1 METLIQQLI
10 NGLAL
15 GSIYALIALGYTM
28 VYGVLRLI
36 NFAHGDVYMLGTFA
50 GYYTAL
56 RFGFSEAA
64 PSFVRAALL
73 LLVAMVVCAVAG
85 LTIERLA
92 YRPVRQASRLTALI
106 TAIGVSLFLENV
118 GQIIFGANPK
128 FFPQVLPP
136 QQFPVYGAV
145 VITTPDLA
153 ILGASLILTIGLHR
167 LVHHTAFGRAMRAIA
182 HDLDTAKLM
191 GIDTNRVIAL
201 TFAIGSALAAAA
213 GVLVAL
219 RYPKFDPLIG
229 VTTGLKAFIAAVLG
243 GIGNVSGAVLGGVI
257 IGLAE
262 TMATGYLPATLNP
275 YKDAVAFA
283 ILVAVLLVRPTG
295 ILGTTAPEKV

>member
-1 METLIQQLI
+1 METFIQQLI

-15 GSIYALIALGYTM
+15 GGIYALIALGYTM

-50 GYYTAL
+50 GYYAAL
-56 RFGFSEAA
+56 RFGFSEAE
-64 PSFVRAALL
+64 PSLARAALL
-73 LLVAMVVCAVAG
+73 LLVAMGVCAVAG
-85 LTIERLA
+85 LAIERLA

-106 TAIGVSLFLENV
+106 TAIGVSLFLENM

-128 FFPQVLPP
+128 FFPQILPSR
-136 QQFPVYGAV
+136 QFAIYGAATV
-145 VITTPDLA
+145 TTPDLA
-153 ILGASLILTIGLHR
+153 ILGASLLLTVGLHR
-167 LVHHTAFGRAMRAIA
+167 LVRQTSFGRAMRAVA

-229 VTTGLKAFIAAVLG
+229 VTTGLKAFVAAVLG
-243 GIGNVSGAVLGGVI
+243 GIGNVTGAVLGGVI

-262 TMATGYLPATLNP
+262 TMATGYLPAALNP

-283 ILVAVLLVRPTG
+283 ILVTALLVRPTG
-295 ILGTTAPEKV
+295 ILGATAPEKV

>member
-1 METLIQQLI
+1 METFLQQLI

-56 RFGFSEAA
+56 RLGFSEAN
-64 PSFVRAALL
+64 PSFLHAAVVLL
-73 LLVAMVVCAVAG
+73 SAMLLCAVVG
-85 LTIERLA
+85 LAIERLA
-92 YRPVRQASRLTALI
+92 YRPIRQASRLTALI
-106 TAIGVSLFLENV
+106 TAIGVSLFLENL
-118 GQIIFGANPK
+118 GQIVFGANPK
-128 FFPQVLPP
+128 FFPQLLPP
-136 QQFPVYGAV
+136 GQFPVYGAAR
-145 VITTPDLA
+145 ITTPDLA
-153 ILGASLILTIGLHR
+153 ILGASLLLTVGLHQ
-167 LVHHTAFGRAMRAIA
+167 LVHRTAFGRAMRAVA

-191 GIDTNRVIAL
+191 GIDTNRIIAL
-201 TFAIGSALAAAA
+201 TFALGSALAAAA
-213 GVLVAL
+213 GILVAL

-229 VTTGLKAFIAAVLG
+229 ITTGLKAFIAAVLG
-243 GIGNVSGAVLGGVI
+243 GIGNVTGAVLGGVI

-262 TMATGYLPATLNP
+262 TMATGYLPAALNP

-283 ILVAVLLVRPTG
+283 ILVTVLLVRPTG
-295 ILGTTAPEKV
+295 LLGTTAPEKV